1 MDPFARSSGHVVLK
15 RKDDRDR
22 GGWGGGG
29 SSSGGGKGGKGGRV
43 TLGSDGFGMSRGEP
57 LGVGAYRDVD
67 GRTCLVLEVGNI
79 RDRVRAGNG
88 SGNRSGSGSGISL
101 FTVEPTHGQMQ
112 L

>member
-29 SSSGGGKGGKGGRV
+29 SSSGGKGGKGGRV
-43 TLGSDGFGMSRGEP
+43 TLGSDDFGMSRGEP
-57 LGVGAYRDVD
+57 LGVGAYRDVN

-79 RDRVRAGNG
+79 RVRVG
-88 SGNRSGSGSGISL
+88 SGSGSGSGGGSGISL
-101 FTVEPTHGQMQ
+101 FTVEPTHSQMQ